1 MPSKAVE
8 QAAVILDVFAN
19 DVYLHRD
26 DLLREAQEH
35 VQFTLTVLNPEMK
48 PFWLQVLWCLTSQG
62 NA

>member
-1 MPSKAVE
+1 MPLKALE
-8 QAAVILDVFAN
+8 QAAVILDVFSKEIPS
-19 DVYLHRD
+19 R
-26 DLLREAQEH
+26 DLLRDAQEH